1 MSFMFTPGCGCAKP
15 CRTCS
20 SLLADGLLMPSVG
33 RGNIDTVLAQ
43 VKTQRGASCQYGRL
57 YVWSID
63 GDGLF
68 HGQYPE
74 SSLFDEYT
82 TYFDKTTGQTRCDE
96 NGDVD
101 TGARN
106 LRSFIT
112 SRQDLGHVV
121 YGAWRKC
128 EYPHCSSSS
137 SYAQSLSV
145 NASLV
150 SGGAFNPRSV
160 SWRGHLIDRLEGESD
175 EEWIT
180 RAVDSY
186 GTGVYVTLPMGPLVV
201 QYNVTAQL
209 ADWTEESAVWDIFCR
224 DFFMTCYNVRGYLQG
239 KIIVWQVEDNFIR
252 KRAVPINVSEREE
265 QFVYTHTSSDH
276 SFYMWE
282 VGGTYS
288 GALNK
293 YNQLVLQ
300 RFYIINNY
308 IPPLHD
314 TRDRVFYE
322 W

>member
-1 MSFMFTPGCGCAKP
+1 LTSGF
-15 CRTCS
+15 S
-20 SLLADGLLMPSVG
+20 SAGFSVG
-33 RGNIDTVLAQ
+33 LSAVACATSGSATGSA
-43 VKTQRGASCQYGRL
+43 GASISPLTSSFSSAGF
-57 YVWSID
+57 SA
-63 GDGLF
+63 GLSAAACVAPDS
-68 HGQYPE
+68 GAG
-74 SSLFDEYT
+74 SA
-82 TYFDKTTGQTRCDE
+82 TGS
-96 NGDVD
+96 
-101 TGARN
+101 A
-106 LRSFIT
+106 
-112 SRQDLGHVV
+112 
-121 YGAWRKC
+121 C